1 MVFYVENENCL
12 KVRITKPQSRKN
24 LRQLATQIRAK
35 LGIDSK
41 QLYVDILFCLEILI
55 SKIDSS
61 FQYKI
66 FDPGDFEKPNEA
78 FFSPENNCIFIR
90 SDVYNKARDEDGRA
104 RFTIAHEIA
113 HYFLFKILG
122 IPYYEDWEN
131 IMYYSDAKLHSVDPE
146 WQADVVGNYL
156 LCEPDC
162 IKDFSEE
169 DIVFYCGVTN
179 SAAYTALQNAKG
191 HKYVDYSAIFMNK
204 SFSDVIKEYSQ

>member
-55 SKIDSS
+55 PKIDSS

-66 FDPGDFEKPNEA
+66 FDPGEFEKPNEA
-78 FFSPENNCIFIR
+78 FYSPENNCIFIR

-104 RFTIAHEIA
+104 RFTIAHEIKHVLYCEKDPSQKDEELA
-113 HYFLFKILG
+113 NHFARALLAPSCLLFDYIDNQNAAEVADRFG
-122 IPYYEDWEN
+122 ISNPA
-131 IMYYSDAKLHSVDPE
+131 AKNAL
-146 WQADVVGNYL
+146 
-156 LCEPDC
+156 
-162 IKDFSEE
+162 
-169 DIVFYCGVTN
+169 
-179 SAAYTALQNAKG
+179 TALNSRVGAMGTQLKQ
-191 HKYVDYSAIFMNK
+191 YEI
-204 SFSDVIKEYSQ
+204 EYLNYINSYNLTN

>member
-24 LRQLATQIRAK
+24 LRQIASKIRSY

-41 QLYVDILFCLEILI
+41 QLYVDVLYCLEILI
-55 SKIDSS
+55 PEIDST
-61 FQYKI
+61 FQYEI
-66 FDPGDFEKPNEA
+66 FDPGDFDKPNEA
-78 FFSPENNCIFIR
+78 FYSPEKNCIFIR

-104 RFTIAHEIA
+104 RFTIAHEIS

-122 IPYYEDWEN
+122 IPYFEDWEN
-131 IMYYSDAKLHSVDPE
+131 IMDYSDAKLHSVDPE

-156 LCEPDC
+156 LCEPEC

-169 DIVFYCGVTN
+169 DIVLYCGVTS
-179 SAAYTALQNAKG
+179 SAAYTALQNAQG

-204 SFSDVIKEYSQ
+204 SFLDVMQK